1 MLQFQAGEYCI
12 CIWDGEQTELSRALE
27 SLGKY
32 TEDKKT
38 MQDHQGYTVT
48 VQTFGQGTDGS
59 KAQKVLEKASEV
71 QGVLRYEGSESKQA
85 LYVLAETVTACL
97 DLASALGCSE
107 EEFQEQLDMVNES
120 NAIVRLVATRKEH

>member
-12 CIWDGEQTELSRALE
+12 CIWDAIETDLGEALKSLSR
-27 SLGKY
+27 Y
-32 TEDKKT
+32 TEDKE
-38 MQDHQGYTVT
+38 DHQGYTVT
-48 VQTFGQGTDGS
+48 VQTSGQGTDG

-97 DLASALGCSE
+97 DLVSALGCSE
-107 EEFQEQLDMVNES
+107 EEFQDELDMVNES
-120 NAIVRLVATRKEH
+120 NARKEH

>member
-12 CIWDGEQTELSRALE
+12 CIWDAIETDLGEALKSLSR
-27 SLGKY
+27 Y
-32 TEDKKT
+32 TEGKE
-38 MQDHQGYTVT
+38 DHQGYTVT
-48 VQTFGQGTDGS
+48 VQTFDQGTDGS

-85 LYVLAETVTACL
+85 LYALAETVTACL

>member
-12 CIWDGEQTELSRALE
+12 CIW
-27 SLGKY
+27 
-32 TEDKKT
+32 
-38 MQDHQGYTVT
+38 VT
-48 VQTFGQGTDGS
+48 VQTFGQGTDG

-97 DLASALGCSE
+97 DLVSALGCSE
-107 EEFQEQLDMVNES
+107 EEFQGELDMVNES
-120 NAIVRLVATRKEH
+120 NARKEY

>member
-12 CIWDGEQTELSRALE
+12 CIWDAIETDLGEALKSLSR
-27 SLGKY
+27 Y
-32 TEDKKT
+32 TEGEE
-38 MQDHQGYTVT
+38 DHQGYTVT
-48 VQTFGQGTDGS
+48 VRTFGQGTGG

-97 DLASALGCSE
+97 DLVSALGCSE
-107 EEFQEQLDMVNES
+107 EEFQDELDMVNSPDLAKRIRKLAE
-120 NAIVRLVATRKEH
+120 KEH

>member
-1 MLQFQAGEYCI
+1 MLQYQRGEYCI
-12 CIWDGEQTELSRALE
+12 CIWDGEHTRLSKALE

-32 TEDKKT
+32 AEDKKAT
-38 MQDHQGYTVT
+38 HDRQGYTVT
-48 VQTFGQGTDGS
+48 VTVQTFDQGTDGS

-85 LYVLAETVTACL
+85 LYALAETVTACL
-97 DLASALGCSE
+97 DLVSALGCSE

-120 NAIVRLVATRKEH
+120 NARKEH

>member
-12 CIWDGEQTELSRALE
+12 CIWDGEQTRLSRALE
-27 SLGKY
+27 SLNRY
-32 TEDKKT
+32 TEDEKAT
-38 MQDHQGYTVT
+38 QDHQGYTVT
-48 VQTFGQGTDGS
+48 VQTSGQGTDG

-97 DLASALGCSE
+97 DLVSALGCSE
-107 EEFQEQLDMVNES
+107 EEFQDELDMVNES
-120 NAIVRLVATRKEH
+120 NARKEY

>member
-12 CIWDGEQTELSRALE
+12 CIWDAIETDLGEALKSLSR
-27 SLGKY
+27 Y
-32 TEDKKT
+32 TEGKE
-38 MQDHQGYTVT
+38 DHQGYTVT
-48 VQTFGQGTDGS
+48 VQTFGQGTDG

-97 DLASALGCSE
+97 DLVSALGCSE
-107 EEFQEQLDMVNES
+107 EEFQDELDMVNPRDLAKRIRKLAE
-120 NAIVRLVATRKEH
+120 KEH